1 MNKKPSTFISF
12 VRYVISSM
20 IATGGDFA
28 VLILFTEVF
37 NLWYVFSA
45 TLGAISGGVIG
56 FLLGRNW
63 AFMSKEGKRST
74 QAVKY
79 AWVWVGSI
87 ILNVG
92 LLYVFV
98 EYFDIQY
105 IFSKAI
111 VTILVGIG
119 FNYLLQRNF
128 IFKNVEAR
136 ID

>member
-1 MNKKPSTFISF
+1 MKEKPSTFISF

-20 IATGGDFA
+20 IATGVDF
-28 VLILFTEVF
+28 VILILFTEVF
-37 NLWYVFSA
+37 NLWYIFSA
-45 TLGAISGGVIG
+45 TLGAITGGIIG

-63 AFMSKEGKRST
+63 AFMSKEGSRSS
-74 QAVKY
+74 QAIKY

-92 LLYVFV
+92 LLYIFV

-105 IFSKAI
+105 IFSKVI

-128 IFKNVEAR
+128 IFKYVEER